1 MHYYQFHIGDYASH
15 TRHLSLIEDLAYR
28 RLLDAYYLQE
38 RPLNSGIASVARQ
51 IGMKEHETE
60 VAFVLE
66 SFFSLTPE
74 GWANHRADQEI
85 EHFCLKIQQASRA
98 GKASAER
105 RLNAR
110 SADVQPTINHK
121 PRTNIK
127 TLSVSKPEGVSEVV
141 WQEFVKHR
149 QSKKASI
156 SDLVLTTIA
165 KQASEAG
172 WTLEQALTEM
182 VSRGWQGFKADW
194 VKSKQTVAAQQ
205 LSASD
210 REKARLFGR

>member
-1 MHYYQFHIGDYASH
+1 MHYYQFHIGDYRAA
-15 TRHLSLIEDLAYR
+15 TTHLTWAEDLAYR
-28 RLLDAYYLQE
+28 RLLDMYYDTE
-38 RPLNSGIASVARQ
+38 RFIPTDVEQVSRRIRCDAKDIQTVLHDFFTITPDGWRHERCE
-51 IGMKEHETE
+51 KE
-60 VAFVLE
+60 
-66 SFFSLTPE
+66 
-74 GWANHRADQEI
+74 I
-85 EHFCLKIQQASRA
+85 KHFQLKSEQASRA
-98 GKASAER
+98 GKASAQR

-110 SADVQPTINHK
+110 STDVQPTINHK

-127 TLSVSKPEGVSEVV
+127 SPSMSKPADVSEQV

-149 QSKKASI
+149 QAKKAAV

-182 VSRGWQGFKADW
+182 VSRGWQGFKATW
-194 VKSKQTVAAQQ
+194 VMDKTSAAKP
-205 LSASD
+205 LSPAD